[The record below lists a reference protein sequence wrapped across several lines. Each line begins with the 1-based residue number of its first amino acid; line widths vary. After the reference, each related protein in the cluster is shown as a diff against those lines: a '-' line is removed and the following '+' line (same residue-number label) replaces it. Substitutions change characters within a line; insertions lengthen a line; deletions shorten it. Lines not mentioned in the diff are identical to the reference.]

1 MAVCASIP
9 KVQRTEGRGAAL
21 DYTIRLAP
29 YNIARIKVER
39 LARDRSYIH
48 WVFVPPAYRGLGLGQ
63 ILMNRV
69 LQDADREG
77 VAISLVAKAC
87 GTMAQAPLEE
97 WYAQNGFV
105 RRGPAEEGGIKMVRL
120 PAVRTASRRH
130 KRVA

>member
-1 MAVCASIP
+1 MAVCTNIP
-9 KVQRTEGRGAAL
+9 EVQKTEGRGSAI
-21 DYTIRLAP
+21 DYSIRLAP

-77 VAISLVAKAC
+77 VSISLVAKAC
-87 GTMAQAPLEE
+87 GTMGQAPLEE
-97 WYAQNGFV
+97 WYATNGFV
-105 RRGPAEEGGIKMVRL
+105 RRGPAEEGGIKMVR
-120 PAVRTASRRH
+120 PPSARASSRRH